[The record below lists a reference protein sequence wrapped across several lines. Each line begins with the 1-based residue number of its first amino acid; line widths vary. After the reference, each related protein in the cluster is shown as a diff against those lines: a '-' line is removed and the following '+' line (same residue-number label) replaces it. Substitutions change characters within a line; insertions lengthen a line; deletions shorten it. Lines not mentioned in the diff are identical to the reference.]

1 MQPALYPGLLMLVL
15 AWGSSSFLAIAS
27 TETTQPETN
36 VLFRRFHSTKS
47 DVNEVHM
54 RKTPLLALLTLPV
67 APKRHAP
74 ITTVPQCDLYDG
86 YFYVTPQN
94 YTWQLQCTTNY
105 EGNIVSE
112 GDTADFGQCISTCAA
127 YNQATLPGAC
137 LAVTF
142 NGPNNGAVGMCTL
155 WSDIFNVLLA
165 YEEGSKH
172 PQFLDYILQSN
183 LTQGASLAFHQG

>member
-74 ITTVPQCDLYDG
+74 YHNRPPVRSLRRIFLCNTTELH
-86 YFYVTPQN
+86 
-94 YTWQLQCTTNY
+94 
-105 EGNIVSE
+105 
-112 GDTADFGQCISTCAA
+112 
-127 YNQATLPGAC
+127 
-137 LAVTF
+137 LAVAMY
-142 NGPNNGAVGMCTL
+142 NELRREYCL
-155 WSDIFNVLLA
+155 
-165 YEEGSKH
+165 
-172 PQFLDYILQSN
+172 
-183 LTQGASLAFHQG
+183 